1 MKMRDRLFIFSTV
14 QLMVFGA
21 LFAIAYWQFSSSILP
36 TFHRNLHEK
45 AASVA
50 TAIGGQIDV
59 ALATSDAELAAS
71 TVEPYTSDPDFERV
85 VLRTKA
91 GEILLDRGHATSP
104 PFTGR
109 AHIAHRNG
117 EAIETWVPV
126 SLEGMELG
134 AVSITFSTA
143 RIDAFATWAR
153 WLALVVAA
161 VWITAL
167 VYSMWFARSFVLP
180 LRAMMR
186 FSRRVAG
193 GTLTERLAVD
203 ASDELRGLQEDLNA
217 MASDLER
224 REIERQRR
232 KGEAEKLQQAL
243 LVMSRTAGMAEV
255 ATNVLHNVG
264 NVLNSLNISVSLIVQ
279 QLNESKLRSLVKLV
293 ETFDQAPGG
302 IVAFLGTE
310 KGKLVPSYMTSLAS
324 RLSAEQAALLLEL
337 ASVTSNVDHI
347 KMIIATQQSYA
358 HRSDTTEV
366 VEIATLI
373 DDALRMGEVSF
384 SRHGI
389 EVSKDYEEGLTVET
403 DRHRLLEILINV
415 VSNARHS
422 LKLAGQSKLRLA
434 VELRRSAGGVS
445 IKISDTGVGIAA
457 DNLDKIFQHGFTTKL
472 DGHGYGLHACANAAK
487 ELGGSI
493 AASSAGAGLGA
504 EFTIELP
511 LQCPKR
517 GAHAVA
523 A

>member
-21 LFAIAYWQFSSSILP
+21 LFAVAYWQFSSAILP

-45 AASVA
+45 SASVA

-59 ALATSDAELAAS
+59 ALATDDADLAAS
-71 TVEPYTSDPDFERV
+71 TVLPYTRDPDFEH
-85 VLRTKA
+85 LLIRTQT
-91 GEILLDRGHATSP
+91 GELLLERGRATSP
-104 PFTGR
+104 AFTGP
-109 AHIAHRNG
+109 AGVAHRDG
-117 EAIETWVPV
+117 TAIETWLPV
-126 SLEGMELG
+126 SLEGVELG

-143 RIDAFATWAR
+143 RIDAVGTWAS

-203 ASDELRGLQEDLNA
+203 ATDELRGLQEDLNS
-217 MASDLER
+217 MASDLEG
-224 REIERQRR
+224 RELERQRR
-232 KGEAEKLQQAL
+232 AREAEQLQQAL

-264 NVLNSLNISVSLIVQ
+264 NVLNSLNISVSVIVQ
-279 QLNESKLRSLVKLV
+279 HLNESKLRSLVKLV

-310 KGKLVPSYMTSLAS
+310 KGKLVPAYLSTLAT
-324 RLSAEQAALLLEL
+324 RLGAEQAALLAEL

-347 KMIIATQQSYA
+347 KTIIATQQSYA
-358 HRSDTTEV
+358 QRSDMTEV

-389 EVSKDYEEGLTVET
+389 EVCKEYDEGVTVET

-422 LKLAGQSKLRLA
+422 LKLAGPKPLRLG
-434 VELRRSAGGVS
+434 VQLRRTVDGVS
-445 IKISDTGVGIAA
+445 IKISDSGVGIPAE
-457 DNLDKIFQHGFTTKL
+457 NLDKVFMHGFTTKP
-472 DGHGYGLHACANAAK
+472 DGHGFGLHACANAAK

-511 LQCPKR
+511 LQGPKR
-517 GAHAVA
+517 GAHGLA